1 MTIERAGL
9 DDLAEI
15 MPLFCDYLR
24 FYEAPVDLARA
35 TAFVSDRL
43 GGESVFYVARAPH
56 EAVAFAH
63 LFPAYATLAQR
74 TMWILEDLFVTP
86 RARGAG
92 IATGLLERA
101 EAHARASGALRLQL
115 VTAKSNHLAQ
125 RTYERSG
132 WKRDDRF
139 VTYEREIA

>member
-1 MTIERAGL
+1 MTIERAGP
-9 DDLAEI
+9 D
-15 MPLFCDYLR
+15 
-24 FYEAPVDLARA
+24 DLARA
-35 TAFVSDRL
+35 TAFISDRL
-43 GGESVFYVARAPH
+43 GGESVFYVARAPR

-86 RARGAG
+86 RARDAG
-92 IATGLLERA
+92 IATSLLVRA
-101 EAHARASGALRLQL
+101 EAHARASGALRLTL

-125 RTYERSG
+125 RTYEGSG
-132 WKRDDRF
+132 WQRDDRF